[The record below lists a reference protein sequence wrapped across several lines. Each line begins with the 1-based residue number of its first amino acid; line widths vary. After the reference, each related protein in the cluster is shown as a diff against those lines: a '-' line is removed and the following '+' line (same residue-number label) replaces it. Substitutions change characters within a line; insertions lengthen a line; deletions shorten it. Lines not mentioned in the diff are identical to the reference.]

1 MTKPIAAYSWT
12 EDRVQVRH
20 LAGNGRE
27 VRDQQFARPLRLH
40 LTSVST
46 ASPQPL
52 PGMLPLPGLAESEI
66 HGIKE
71 LRSPLSD

>member
-20 LAGNGRE
+20 LAAIVRE
-27 VRDQQFARPLRLH
+27 ARDQLSSLPFHHHAATVP
-40 LTSVST
+40 
-46 ASPQPL
+46 APSPSPFPSL
-52 PGMLPLPGLAESEI
+52 LDLPGLTESDI